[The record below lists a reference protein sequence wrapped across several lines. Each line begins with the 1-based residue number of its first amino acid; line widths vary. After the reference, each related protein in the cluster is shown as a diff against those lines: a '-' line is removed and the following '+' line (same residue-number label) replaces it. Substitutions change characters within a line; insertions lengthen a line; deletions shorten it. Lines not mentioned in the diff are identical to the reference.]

1 MLLQCGA
8 VPQCSLVTGLTIM
21 PVRVSV
27 DTCHPYCHALY
38 GYCIEYSDEPDSD
51 IQFGDDVHGL
61 DGDSNQDDGGDDDDD
76 DDDGD
81 GGSGD
86 DTANDKYS
94 HGNGITVQHHLQHH
108 HLPHLGQHHH
118 LHRQPLR
125 DTREYRLRHHHRHHQ
140 HHH

>member
-27 DTCHPYCHALY
+27 DTCHPHCHALY

-76 DDDGD
+76 DDGD
-81 GGSGD
+81 CGSGD

-108 HLPHLGQHHH
+108 HLLHLGQHHH